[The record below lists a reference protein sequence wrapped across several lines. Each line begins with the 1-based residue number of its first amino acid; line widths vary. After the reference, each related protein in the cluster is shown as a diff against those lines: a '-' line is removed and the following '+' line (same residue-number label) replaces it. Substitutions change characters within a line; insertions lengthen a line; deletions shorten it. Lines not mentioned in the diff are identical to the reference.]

1 MYHDIGDDVVS
12 ETGFVDFGKIK
23 HKKIHGIEVILEEQ
37 YGVLV
42 FNARCSSPLFE
53 NELEIDTHLKKLI
66 AEYPYMDA
74 GFKEGRLKLTCI
86 RSMAPE
92 EKEIIGKASEVLEKL
107 FEEYDML
114 PCCTLCSRM
123 IPAELMMVNDKPETV
138 CDVCSG
144 AMKFEQIKEA
154 KLESDRKKYE
164 SEYIAGGRIQ
174 KRPVL
179 SSRKAGVL
187 GGMIASAAG
196 AVIMGMILPVL
207 GFPPLRIGIYFLGG
221 LMGIIIFKNID
232 KLSNISGIHKWWIS
246 TVSGFATL
254 FVLSGINYLVINQMI
269 YGGSYFRQLTFDL
282 YKLGDPVLFQLVFGL
297 ASFAVGQAAVG
308 IWFAPKVK
316 PI

>member
-179 SSRKAGVL
+179 SSIKAGVL
-187 GGMIASAAG
+187 GGMITSAAG
-196 AVIMGMILPVL
+196 AVFMGIILPLL
-207 GFPPLRIGIYFLGG
+207 GFSPLRILIYFLGA
-221 LMGIIIFKNID
+221 LMGYIILKFTD
-232 KLSNISGIHKWWIS
+232 KLSNISGVTKWWIS
-246 TVSGFATL
+246 TLSGFVTL
-254 FVLSGINYLVINQMI
+254 FVLSGINYLIINALI
-269 YGGSYFRQLTFDL
+269 YQGAYMDVMGFRLFDL
-282 YKLGDPVLFQLVFGL
+282 GHPVLFQFVFGI
-297 ASFAVGQAAVG
+297 AGFAISQAAFG
-308 IWFAPKVK
+308 ILFAPKVK